1 MALVGDDHIEGMNW
15 NVQLLGIV
23 VYRFVADVEDCI
35 ASEQVD
41 RHPLDRT
48 DIDKSIS
55 LLRVDKIRLRQCLRI
70 KLLSFVEIL
79 TLETLAIDFVNLV
92 KLQSG
97 LWLKRSKGA
106 DCLCC

>member
-23 VYRFVADVEDCI
+23 VYGFVTDVEDRI
-35 ASEQVD
+35 AAKEINC
-41 RHPLDRT
+41 HPLDRA
-48 DIDKSIS
+48 DIDKRIA
-55 LLRVDKIRLRQCLRI
+55 LLGIDEIRLRQCLRI
-70 KLLSFVEIL
+70 RLLSFVEIL

-92 KLQSG
+92 KLQTG